1 MGKSSKHYD
10 GQSLPASTAELVNGA
25 PGNASDLDSPNEKS
39 VLESG
44 SVQDQGEEQKLH
56 LPLVLTLAGAAFLN
70 TLAVQSTVI
79 ILPSISHDL
88 GIPAERQQWVISAYY
103 LTFGCFLLL
112 WGRLADLFGRRLVFL
127 VGSVWLTVATIVVPF
142 APHEIVLDLFR
153 GFQGLGAAANVPTAI
168 GILGAKFRP
177 GKQKNYAFAIYS
189 AGSSCGSVL
198 GNIFSGVIA
207 QFVSWKWIFW
217 ISAVFCG
224 IITLA
229 GYFLIPYDDEKVEEV
244 ATTLAASSSS
254 PVPSI
259 LLNVDWLGGTLVSGG
274 LLLLLFTLTQGNVV
288 GWSNFWVPLLLVL
301 SVALLVL
308 FALWIWYLET
318 RTKRPPLMRIS
329 IFYNARFNAAQVIMA
344 SFFAAFNN
352 YLVHA
357 TYFYQDYQGLGP
369 LETAI
374 RFIPTGIMGILG
386 NVVAAVLLSR
396 VPGSHLLVFSCACVS
411 ISCLLMAVPIPP
423 SVSYWA
429 YGFPAMMLST
439 LGADILHP
447 TLNLFTVQSLPPD
460 DQALGAAVITAALQ
474 IGRAIG
480 ITVATVI
487 QTSVEG
493 AAASARHE
501 DPLYALLQG
510 LHAAQW
516 FNFSLA
522 VASCIVVLLFFRGR
536 EKVGAVKK

>member
-1 MGKSSKHYD
+1 M
-10 GQSLPASTAELVNGA
+10 
-25 PGNASDLDSPNEKS
+25 
-39 VLESG
+39 
-44 SVQDQGEEQKLH
+44 
-56 LPLVLTLAGAAFLN
+56 
-70 TLAVQSTVI
+70 I

-88 GIPAERQQWVISAYY
+88 DIPAERQQWVISAYY

-112 WGRLADLFGRRLVFL
+112 WGRLADLFGRRPVFL
-127 VGSVWLTVATIVVPF
+127 LGSAWLTMATIVVPF
-142 APHEIVLDLFR
+142 APHEIVLDMFR

-177 GKQKNYAFAIYS
+177 GKRKDYAFAIYS

-207 QFVSWKWIFW
+207 QYVSWKWIFW

-229 GYFLIPYDDEKVEEV
+229 GYFLIPYDEKVEEV
-244 ATTLAASSSS
+244 ANPIAPSS
-254 PVPSI
+254 PFLDI
-259 LLNVDWLGGTLVSGG
+259 FLNVDWLGASLVSGG
-274 LLLLLFTLTQGNVV
+274 LLLLLFALTQGNVV
-288 GWSNFWVPLLLVL
+288 GWSTFWVPLLLVL
-301 SVALLVL
+301 SVILLVV
-308 FALWIWYLET
+308 FVLWIRYLEMKT
-318 RTKRPPLMRIS
+318 NRAPLMRIS
-329 IFYNARFNAAQVIMA
+329 MFYNARFNAAQIIMA

-352 YLVHA
+352 YLIHA

-369 LETAI
+369 LQTAI
-374 RFIPTGIMGILG
+374 RFIPTGVMGILG
-386 NVVAAVLLSR
+386 NIVAAVLLSR
-396 VPGSHLLVFSCACVS
+396 VPGCHLLVFSCACVS
-411 ISCLLMAVPIPP
+411 ISCMLMAVPIPP

-447 TLNLFTVQSLPPD
+447 TLNLFTVQCLPPD
-460 DQALGAAVITAALQ
+460 DQALGGAVITAALQ

-493 AAASARHE
+493 AAEGKASARE

-522 VASCIVVLLFFRGR
+522 VASCVVVLVFFRGR
-536 EKVGAVKK
+536 EKVGGVKK